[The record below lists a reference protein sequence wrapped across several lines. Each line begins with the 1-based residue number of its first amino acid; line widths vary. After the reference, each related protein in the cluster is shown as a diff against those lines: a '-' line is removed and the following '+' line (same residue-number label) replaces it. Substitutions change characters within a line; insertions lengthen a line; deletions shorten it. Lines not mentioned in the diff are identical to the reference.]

1 MKLMNI
7 VLAGVFATGVVSSQ
21 LRAQDPSSGDEAAAN
36 SEQQIHQEL
45 RELRDR
51 MFAAYERR
59 DLEGLLADC
68 SEEIVITW
76 QNGERNVG
84 HQEFR
89 DFYDKMMNGES
100 AIVEDI
106 STEFA
111 VDDASILYGD
121 DTAVARGTV
130 NDRFVLTSGS
140 EFLLNSKW
148 TAAVVKEDGGWK
160 VASFHVSA
168 SIFDNPIL
176 SAAKGSL
183 IKVGTISAVCGLVL
197 GLLAARFLRNRAA
210 T

>member
-1 MKLMNI
+1 MSVKR
-7 VLAGVFATGVVSSQ
+7 VALAVAIGISLSC
-21 LRAQDPSSGDEAAAN
+21 AAAIGQEAEAVVAGN
-36 SEQQIHQEL
+36 GAGEQIHAEL

-51 MFAAYERR
+51 MFAAYESR
-59 DLEGLLADC
+59 DLDGLLADC
-68 SEEIVITW
+68 AEEIVITW

-89 DFYDKMMNGES
+89 DFYDEMMSGDN

-111 VDDASILYGD
+111 VDDTSILYGG

-130 NDRFVLTSGS
+130 DDRFVLASGS
-140 EFLLNSKW
+140 EFLLKSKC
-148 TAAVVKEDGGWK
+148 TATVVRVDGTWK

-176 SAAKGSL
+176 DAAKGSL
-183 IKVGTISAVCGLVL
+183 VTVGVIAAVCGVLL
-197 GLLAARFLRNRAA
+197 GLVVSWVLRRRVAS
-210 T
+210 